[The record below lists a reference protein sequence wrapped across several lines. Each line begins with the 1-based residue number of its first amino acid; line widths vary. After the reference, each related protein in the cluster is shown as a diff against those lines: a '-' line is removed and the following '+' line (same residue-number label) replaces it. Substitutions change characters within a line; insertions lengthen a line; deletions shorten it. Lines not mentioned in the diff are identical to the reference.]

1 MKEEKDSLIFVKH
14 ILENIEDIEKF
25 SKNLSEKEFE
35 KDVLKQKA
43 IIRSIEVIGEATKNI
58 PDSFKEKYPKISWKD
73 IVGTRDK
80 LIHHYF
86 GVDLNSVWKVV
97 KEDIPE
103 LKTQLLDILKKEIK
117 N

>member
-103 LKTQLLDILKKEIK
+103 LKTQLLDILKKEK
-117 N
+117 QN

>member
-1 MKEEKDSLIFVKH
+1 MKDDKDPIIFIKH

-25 SKNLSEKEFE
+25 SEGLDKKEFQE
-35 KDVLKQKA
+35 DRLKQKA
-43 IIRSIEVIGEATKNI
+43 IIRSIEVIGEAAKNI
-58 PDSFKEKYPKISWKD
+58 PDSFKEKYPEIVWKD
-73 IVGTRDK
+73 IIGTRDK

-86 GVDLNSVWKVV
+86 GVDLNAVWKVV

-103 LKTQLLDILKKEIK
+103 LKISIYEMLKQD

>member
-1 MKEEKDSLIFVKH
+1 MKEEKDSLIFIKH

-25 SKNLSEKEFE
+25 SEDLGENEFR

-43 IIRSIEVIGEATKNI
+43 IIHSIEIIGEAAKNI
-58 PDSFKEKYPKISWKD
+58 PNSFKEKYSKISWKD
-73 IVGTRDK
+73 ITGTRDK

-103 LKTQLLDILKKEIK
+103 LKIQIQSILKKEE
-117 N
+117 